1 MVSEATAMADSDI
14 SLNTAFVFNIDNAL
28 EKIKIQAFGKLN
40 YNDSCTLQYAE
51 LLLLPSFFD

>member
-1 MVSEATAMADSDI
+1 MADGDI
-14 SLNTAFVFNIDNAL
+14 SLNTAFVLNVDNAL

-51 LLLLPSFFD
+51 LLLLPSFFH